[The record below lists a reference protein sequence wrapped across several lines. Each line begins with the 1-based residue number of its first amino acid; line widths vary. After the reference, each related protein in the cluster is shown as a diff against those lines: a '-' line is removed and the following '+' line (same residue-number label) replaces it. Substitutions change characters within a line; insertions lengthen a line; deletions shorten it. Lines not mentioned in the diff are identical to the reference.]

1 MCKRNDNGQFYVAQ
15 GFRDMVHFSIGP
27 EAKKQLSTYFRDH
40 QVEYHELKG
49 IDSNENQPSW
59 FRVTSRSPKS
69 KRDNDFM
76 ETIDS
81 HMNNIA
87 SVFIPE
93 LIKVSI
99 LLRNP
104 FSLYLLISE

>member
-1 MCKRNDNGQFYVAQ
+1 VLCKRNDNGQFYVAQ

-27 EAKKQLSTYFRDH
+27 EAKKQLSKFFNDH

-49 IDSNENQPSW
+49 IDSNENQPPW
-59 FRVTSRSPKS
+59 FRVTSRSTKS
-69 KRDNDFM
+69 NRDIGFM

-93 LIKVSI
+93 LIKVSVP
-99 LLRNP
+99 LRNP
-104 FSLYLLISE
+104 FSLFLLLS

>member
-27 EAKKQLSTYFRDH
+27 EAKKQLSIFFREH
-40 QVEYHELKG
+40 QVDYHELKG
-49 IDSNENQPSW
+49 IDINENQPSW
-59 FRVTSRSPKS
+59 FRVTSRSSKS
-69 KRDNDFM
+69 NRDTDFM
-76 ETIDS
+76 ESIDS

-104 FSLYLLISE
+104 FSFYLLLS